1 MPSGTALGVSRLSE
15 DDGAALVST
24 PPQELAEVGAGVEG
38 RDDSIVPFLPVV
50 SIPVDSFQFNYT
62 DSSRDV
68 ATRSGAPP
76 FGLAFY
82 KWFGRPLQR
91 SFSGKGAE
99 LVYHRVHRVCMP
111 GGGD

>member
-1 MPSGTALGVSRLSE
+1 MRSAPALGVPRFSDAWR
-15 DDGAALVST
+15 AALVFN

-68 ATRSGAPP
+68 ATRSGARP

-82 KWFGRPLQR
+82 KWFARPLQR